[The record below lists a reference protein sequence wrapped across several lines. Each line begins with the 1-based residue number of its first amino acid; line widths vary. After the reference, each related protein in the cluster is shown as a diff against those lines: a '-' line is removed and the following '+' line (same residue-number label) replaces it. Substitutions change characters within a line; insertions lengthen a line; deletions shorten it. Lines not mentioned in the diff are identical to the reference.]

1 VCVKTL
7 ALPET
12 ITYNGANIDGSP
24 ARGRRDMRT
33 QRLLTIALV
42 FFVLAQTPASQAA
55 GHDKRVKI
63 AVLDLKDKGVGP
75 EVASLL
81 TSVVSTRLA
90 EIGIFDVISRE
101 DVRNILTHEQDKMLL
116 GCADESCYVN
126 IGGILGSPFLVAGEV
141 GMVGEKYVIG
151 LQRIDVK
158 ATRVAKRVDRQFK
171 GSRERLLREVGN
183 AAYKV
188 VEDILK
194 KRSGTLVLDVSEA
207 GADVSVDGK
216 TLGVSPLAGL
226 RIPAGPRDVRVAK
239 RGFVD
244 WARTIQVEPDDV
256 QALEVTMIP
265 SADFIAD
272 YEAKAG
278 SMRIWAWI
286 TLGTCLALEATAV
299 ALRTY
304 TYLEYDPIEDDY
316 NNSNFRGMTA
326 AEFYARYKDD
336 MDRAQIMD
344 YAALAGGI
352 VGVGVGVLSAYLFI
366 EGDDPDR
373 YQKFRGIGGTAAPS
387 VSVTPSATGG
397 SVTFGFSF

>member
-1 VCVKTL
+1 MPRV
-7 ALPET
+7 
-12 ITYNGANIDGSP
+12 
-24 ARGRRDMRT
+24 
-33 QRLLTIALV
+33 RLLVIALML
-42 FFVLAQTPASQAA
+42 FGPASWAF
-55 GHDKRVKI
+55 GKTELVKI
-63 AVLDLKDKGVGP
+63 AVLDLKDKGVGS

-81 TSVVSTRLA
+81 TGVVSTRLA

-101 DVRNILTHEQDKMLL
+101 DVKNILTHEQDKMLL
-116 GCADESCYVN
+116 GCSDESCYIN
-126 IGGILGSPFLVAGEV
+126 IGDILGAPYLVAGEV

-158 ATRVAKRVDRQFK
+158 ATRVSKRVDRQFS
-171 GSRERLLREVGN
+171 GSREKLLREVGN

-188 VEDILK
+188 VEDILQ
-194 KRSGTLVLDVSEA
+194 KRSGRLVLSVSEE

-216 TLGVSPLAGL
+216 TLGVSPLASL

-239 RGFVD
+239 KGFVD
-244 WARTIQVEPDDV
+244 WARTIQIEPDGV

-272 YEAKAG
+272 FEARAG
-278 SMRIWAWI
+278 SMRTWAWI
-286 TLGTCLALEATAV
+286 TLSACVALEATAV

-304 TYLEYDPIEDDY
+304 TYLEYDPIENDY

-336 MDRAQIMD
+336 MDRAEIMD
-344 YAALAGGI
+344 YAALAAGI
-352 VGVGVGVLSAYLFI
+352 VGVGVGVLAAYLFI

-373 YQKFRGIGGTAAPS
+373 YEKFRGISETSTPS
-387 VSVTPSATGG
+387 VSVVPSATGG